1 MKKSL
6 FIAVAVG
13 VMASLGSSQAAGL
26 IGSQTFSGNTSGNKA
41 FQSIQGTPLYQ
52 ALMGLKQTS
61 GGEGGTQVNLNLLNC
76 IPEFLTIKG
85 GNGFVVIPSSEFP
98 KDGIIPVSMTHLL
111 NGGGQVP
118 TISHF
123 QGFGECPSVPE
134 PSSALASLAVLGFGG
149 LLVRRYRKR

>member
-1 MKKSL
+1 MKKL
-6 FIAVAVG
+6 LLVAVAVG
-13 VMASLGSSQAAGL
+13 VIAGLGSAQAAGL
-26 IGSQTFSGNTSGNKA
+26 IGSQTFGGNTSGSKA
-41 FQSIQGTPLYQ
+41 FQSIQGTPLYN

-61 GGEGGTQVNLNLLNC
+61 GGEGGTQVNLNLLEC

-98 KDGIIPVSMTHLL
+98 EDGIIPVSMTRLL
-111 NGGGQVP
+111 NREGQVP

-123 QGFGECPSVPE
+123 QGLGECPSVPE

-149 LLVRRYRKR
+149 LLVRRHRKR